1 MTRHLFFAITL
12 MGAGAFLRL
21 PAEAAGINWR
31 CEDNS
36 SACVGRCAD
45 PSGGAGDWH
54 GHSNKCLFSCD
65 RRLIACATHA
75 TTRRWAY

>member
-12 MGAGAFLRL
+12 IGAGAFLSL

-36 SACVGRCAD
+36 SADSEA
-45 PSGGAGDWH
+45 
-54 GHSNKCLFSCD
+54 
-65 RRLIACATHA
+65 
-75 TTRRWAY
+75 

>member
-1 MTRHLFFAITL
+1 MIRHLFFAIAL
-12 MGAGAFLRL
+12 MGAAGFLSL

-36 SACVGRCAD
+36 SACLGRCAD

-54 GHSNKCLFSCD
+54 GHPNKCLFSCD
-65 RRLIACATHA
+65 RRLISCVNRA
-75 TTRRWAY
+75 TTRR